1 MEKLKNRIDM
11 EKLKKRIVKLFI
23 ILFSIIGTL
32 FLICLF
38 LYIFNRPLYT
48 DDYSNFSWGTRI
60 YGYRITVFG
69 EIKEYAWGE
78 DFRGEKRLK
87 GKLTKE
93 ELNKLVELINAVPN
107 QDLIYSERV
116 AHDAGSGTIAIY
128 RDGDRI
134 ILNEFGVRSTIN
146 SNKEAE
152 ILIDYVEELHD
163 KYLYGGVTY
172 IPKPPQIEEL
182 EKLIDDIEELHDKY
196 LYGGVTYTPK
206 PPQIEELEK

>member
-1 MEKLKNRIDM
+1 MY
-11 EKLKKRIVKLFI
+11 
-23 ILFSIIGTL
+23 IL
-32 FLICLF
+32 
-38 LYIFNRPLYT
+38 NRPLYT
-48 DDYSNFSWGTRI
+48 DDYSNFSWGTTI
-60 YGYRITVFG
+60 CGYRITVFG

-116 AHDAGSGTIAIY
+116 AYDAGSRTIAIY

-134 ILNEFGVRSTIN
+134 ILRKSGVYSTIN
-146 SNKEAE
+146 RNKEME

-172 IPKPPQIEEL
+172 TPRPPQIEEL
-182 EKLIDDIEELHDKY
+182 ERVIDYIEELHDKY
-196 LYGGVTYTPK
+196 LYDGVTYTPI
-206 PPQIEELEK
+206 PSQIEELEK